1 MDFFEKKATK
11 YFVYRNINKGKDEH
25 HYSLRSKKSGRVE
38 RRGQNY
44 YLKNVKFKVSD
55 KGRQRV
61 LAEGRK
67 NVHAGLEGFVTRKP
81 RKIEEWQ
88 RVSYNPRKD
97 DAFRDAF
104 KNKIEEANFVRLTP
118 KGIYIPK

>member
-1 MDFFEKKATK
+1 MAKAVK

-38 RRGQNY
+38 KRKQHF

-61 LAEGRK
+61 LSEGRK
-67 NVHAGLEGFVTRKP
+67 NVHAGLEGFLARNP
-81 RKIEEWQ
+81 KIDNWQ

-97 DAFRDAF
+97 DSFRDAF
-104 KNKIEEANFVRLTP
+104 KKKVSESKIVKFTP
-118 KGIYIPK
+118 EGIYIPKA